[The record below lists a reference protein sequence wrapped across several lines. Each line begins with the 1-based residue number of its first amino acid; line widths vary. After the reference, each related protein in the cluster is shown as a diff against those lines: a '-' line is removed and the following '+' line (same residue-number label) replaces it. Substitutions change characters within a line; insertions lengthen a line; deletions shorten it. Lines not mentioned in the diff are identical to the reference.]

1 MTNGN
6 ASELVRTGLQRV
18 TEAKNKLNLKKPTW
32 TTSCVIDLF
41 GKDVN
46 IQVCTDMFM
55 LVRAYSTFKE
65 MLKAMKSFNRA
76 IPIEE
81 QNYRG
86 FAISD
91 WIGDIERRI
100 KYLIDS
106 AQLQKL
112 NQVEVKLT
120 PLLTEDQK
128 RENELN
134 KILESF
140 PDLFK

>member
-1 MTNGN
+1 MSSN
-6 ASELVRTGLQRV
+6 LFIP
-18 TEAKNKLNLKKPTW
+18 KKLKVGFQKRDDTYQ
-32 TTSCVIDLF
+32 
-41 GKDVN
+41 GK
-46 IQVCTDMFM
+46 
-55 LVRAYSTFKE
+55 
-65 MLKAMKSFNRA
+65 LKAMKSFNGA
-76 IPIEE
+76 IPLEE

-86 FAISD
+86 FSISD

-112 NQVEVKLT
+112 NQVEGKLT